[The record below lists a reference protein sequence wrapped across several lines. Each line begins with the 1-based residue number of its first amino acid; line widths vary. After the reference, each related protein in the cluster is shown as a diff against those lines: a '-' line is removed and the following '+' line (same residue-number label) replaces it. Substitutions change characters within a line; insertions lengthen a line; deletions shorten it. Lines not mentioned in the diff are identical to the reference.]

1 MRWPSPGS
9 LGLATLSH
17 TWERVMRCRCSLAF
31 RRTGGHKGCP
41 TRVRASPLTGLLDY
55 RSHAGPTRTRVFLPE
70 RIPLFTPS

>member
-1 MRWPSPGS
+1 
-9 LGLATLSH
+9 
-17 TWERVMRCRCSLAF
+17 MRCRCSLAF
-31 RRTGGHKGCP
+31 RRTGGYKGCP